1 MSRSKRLTDAQ
12 RMEIVRE
19 AADGVST
26 SVLAKRFGVT
36 PRAVQYT
43 LKSDDQRQRDT
54 AVPVLA
60 VSVKVTPD
68 EMAAFDAV
76 LASAG
81 IETRSEGLRRLM
93 QAAGGTF
100 VADTSLAAEMAR
112 YRASL
117 NDVGNGVARIAKQM
131 QKANREGQGT
141 GAEFSELR
149 LAQMRGLARFIL
161 DSADEIDLLVRR
173 RRDAMQLKATASS
186 QRVLWSRLTR
196 RRPPMRW
203 QCCRRHCGYSPK
215 TRRYVRRWRTWPR

>member
-19 AADGVST
+19 AMSGVST
-26 SVLAKRFGVT
+26 SVLAERFGVT

-43 LKSDDQRQRDT
+43 VKSDAERQRDT

-60 VSVKVTPD
+60 VSVKVTLD

-112 YRASL
+112 HRASL
-117 NDVGNGVARIAKQM
+117 NEVGNGVAQIAKQM
-131 QKANREGQGT
+131 QKANRVGQGV

-149 LAQMRGLARFIL
+149 LAQIRGLARFIL

-173 RRDAMQLKATASS
+173 RRNAMQLEATAAL
-186 QRVLWSRLTR
+186 REFA
-196 RRPPMRW
+196 
-203 QCCRRHCGYSPK
+203 HAAE
-215 TRRYVRRWRTWPR
+215 

>member
-1 MSRSKRLTDAQ
+1 MSRSKRLTNAQ

-26 SVLAKRFGVT
+26 SVLAARFGVT

-43 LKSDDQRQRDT
+43 VKSDAERQRDT

-60 VSVKVTPD
+60 VSVKVTSD

-117 NDVGNGVARIAKQM
+117 NEVGNGVAQIAKQM
-131 QKANREGQGT
+131 QKANRVGQGT
-141 GAEFSELR
+141 GADFSELR

-173 RRDAMQLKATASS
+173 RRDAMQLTATAAL
-186 QRVLWSRLTR
+186 REFA
-196 RRPPMRW
+196 
-203 QCCRRHCGYSPK
+203 HAAE
-215 TRRYVRRWRTWPR
+215 

>member
-1 MSRSKRLTDAQ
+1 
-12 RMEIVRE
+12 MEIVRE

-26 SVLAKRFGVT
+26 SVLAERFGVT

-43 LKSDDQRQRDT
+43 VKSDAERQRDT

-76 LASAG
+76 LASAE

-100 VADTSLAAEMAR
+100 VADAQLVAEMAR

-117 NDVGNGVARIAKQM
+117 SDVGNGVAQIAKQM
-131 QKANREGQGT
+131 QKANRVGHGT

-173 RRDAMQLKATASS
+173 RRDAMQLEATAAL
-186 QRVLWSRLTR
+186 REFA
-196 RRPPMRW
+196 
-203 QCCRRHCGYSPK
+203 HAAE
-215 TRRYVRRWRTWPR
+215 

>member
-1 MSRSKRLTDAQ
+1 MSRSKRLTDAE

-19 AADGVST
+19 AADGVPT
-26 SVLAKRFGVT
+26 SVLAERFGVT

-43 LKSDDQRQRDT
+43 LKSDTERQRDT

-60 VSVKVTPD
+60 VSVKVTSD

-100 VADTSLAAEMAR
+100 VADASMAAEMAR

-117 NDVGNGVARIAKQM
+117 NDVGNGVAQIAKQM
-131 QKANREGQGT
+131 QKANRAGQGS
-141 GAEFSELR
+141 GPEFSELR
-149 LAQMRGLARFIL
+149 LAQMRSLARFIL

-173 RRDAMQLKATASS
+173 RRDAMQLTATAAL
-186 QRVLWSRLTR
+186 REFA
-196 RRPPMRW
+196 
-203 QCCRRHCGYSPK
+203 HAAE
-215 TRRYVRRWRTWPR
+215 

>member
-1 MSRSKRLTDAQ
+1 
-12 RMEIVRE
+12 MEIVRE
-19 AADGVST
+19 AANGVST
-26 SVLAKRFGVT
+26 SVLAERFGVT

-43 LKSDDQRQRDT
+43 VKSDEERQRDT

-60 VSVKVTPD
+60 VSVKVTPE
-68 EMAAFDAV
+68 EMAGFDAV

-100 VADTSLAAEMAR
+100 VADTQLAAEMAR

-117 NDVGNGVARIAKQM
+117 NEIGNGVAQIAKQM
-131 QKANREGQGT
+131 QKANRAGQGS

-173 RRDAMQLKATASS
+173 RRDAMQLTATAAL
-186 QRVLWSRLTR
+186 REFA
-196 RRPPMRW
+196 
-203 QCCRRHCGYSPK
+203 HAAE
-215 TRRYVRRWRTWPR
+215 

>member
-26 SVLAKRFGVT
+26 SVLAEQFGVT

-117 NDVGNGVARIAKQM
+117 NDVGNGVAQIAKQM
-131 QKANREGQGT
+131 QKANRAVQGT
-141 GAEFSELR
+141 GPEFSELR

-173 RRDAMQLKATASS
+173 RRDAMQLTATAA
-186 QRVLWSRLTR
+186 LKEFA
-196 RRPPMRW
+196 
-203 QCCRRHCGYSPK
+203 HAAE
-215 TRRYVRRWRTWPR
+215 

>member
-19 AADGVST
+19 AASGVST
-26 SVLAKRFGVT
+26 SVLAQRFGVT

-43 LKSDDQRQRDT
+43 VKSDAERQRDT

-60 VSVKVTPD
+60 VSVKVTSE

-81 IETRSEGLRRLM
+81 IATRSEGLRRLM
-93 QAAGGTF
+93 QAASGTF

-117 NDVGNGVARIAKQM
+117 NDVGNGVAQIAKQM
-131 QKANREGQGT
+131 QKANRAGQGS
-141 GAEFSELR
+141 GPEFSELR

-161 DSADEIDLLVRR
+161 DSADEIDLLMRR
-173 RRDAMQLKATASS
+173 RRDAMQLEATA
-186 QRVLWSRLTR
+186 VLREFA
-196 RRPPMRW
+196 
-203 QCCRRHCGYSPK
+203 HAAE
-215 TRRYVRRWRTWPR
+215 